1 WLQRYPRFPD
11 AERARLSRAIFVW
24 RADLLR
30 VRSRAFD
37 LLSHLPLDPGAL
49 LRPPAG
55 RHPRKRSALRI
66 DGLQR
71 ARPEDRDLH
80 CVCGDGRPRRLPVRQ
95 LGRNRHPARVQSRP
109 GGGSADLGH
118 RRRARH
124 FGGSDPGGDCAG
136 LREAAARRTDLDRQF
151 ADSWRTADHRRAWDS
166 ARRGADVATR
176 VVGRQP
182 ARAPPRRRCG
192 RAPHAWCLGA
202 GAPMNGVVET
212 NELTM
217 RFGGITAVDRVNFSL
232 QERDLRCLIGPNGAG
247 KSTFF
252 KCLTGQY
259 ALRSENGRVIIRGT
273 DVTGWNTHDI
283 VRLGVGIKT
292 QVPSVMNGLTV
303 QENLWLSARR
313 VHGWAG
319 AGAAVEQI
327 SGELQL
333 ADQLRQLVGELSHGQ
348 RQMVEIG
355 IVLIQHPWL
364 VLLDE
369 PAAGMTGNEV
379 DRLIGVIQRINQTAS
394 VIVVDHDME
403 FVRML
408 GSRVTV
414 FHQGSILLEGPAE
427 KVLVDPAVREVYIGN
442 RAA

>member
-1 WLQRYPRFPD
+1 
-11 AERARLSRAIFVW
+11 
-24 RADLLR
+24 
-30 VRSRAFD
+30 
-37 LLSHLPLDPGAL
+37 
-49 LRPPAG
+49 
-55 RHPRKRSALRI
+55 
-66 DGLQR
+66 
-71 ARPEDRDLH
+71 
-80 CVCGDGRPRRLPVRQ
+80 
-95 LGRNRHPARVQSRP
+95 
-109 GGGSADLGH
+109 
-118 RRRARH
+118 
-124 FGGSDPGGDCAG
+124 
-136 LREAAARRTDLDRQF
+136 
-151 ADSWRTADHRRAWDS
+151 
-166 ARRGADVATR
+166 
-176 VVGRQP
+176 
-182 ARAPPRRRCG
+182 
-192 RAPHAWCLGA
+192 
-202 GAPMNGVVET
+202 MNAVLET
-212 NELTM
+212 HGLTM
-217 RFGGITAVDRVNFSL
+217 RFGGVIGVDEVNFSL
-232 QERDLRCLIGPNGAG
+232 QERELRCLIGPNGAG

-259 ALRSENGRVIIRGT
+259 ALTSANGRVIIRGT
-273 DVTGWNTHDI
+273 DVTGWSTHEI

-319 AGAAVEQI
+319 AGGAVEEI
-327 SGELQL
+327 SAELQL
-333 ADQLRQLVGELSHGQ
+333 GDQLRRLVGELSHGQ

-355 IVLIQHPWL
+355 IVLIQRPWL

-379 DRLIGVIQRINQTAS
+379 DRLIGVIRRINQIAS

-427 KVLVDPAVREVYIGN
+427 KVLLDPAVREVYIGN